1 MVIADEYIYKEH
13 SRLPISKRDEK
24 EQNILFTQYQ
34 TILLREARIKSTP
47 ELIRNNII
55 KMQQVKFNHVLFDD
69 VLPVLRQLRENGFIL
84 GLISNIDRDIT
95 PLFDR
100 LDLTPLLQVVVTSQD
115 SGYHKPHPEIFYE
128 AVRRAKVK
136 TSDSMY
142 IGDHY
147 EIDVL
152 GANESGMHGVLLDR
166 NGYFNESSEVTI
178 IKDLYQLVDYI
189 LNGRD

>member
-24 EQNILFTQYQ
+24 EQNILFAQYQ

-100 LDLTPLLQVVVTSQD
+100 MDLTPLLQVVVTSQD

-189 LNGRD
+189 LNARD